1 LTDELVCDIAYEFQ
15 EAVVEVLSKKLIQAG
30 EHFGAK
36 ALALAGGVSANT
48 RLCNAIPEL
57 LSKKQLACPFFIPV
71 KKVYS
76 TDNGAMIGL
85 AGLLTKMEV

>member
-1 LTDELVCDIAYEFQ
+1 MTDELVCDIAYEFQ

-30 EHFGAK
+30 EDFGAK